1 MGKVV
6 KQTDRGKQEVRGFIP
21 GQDND
26 EIVKTLVAIT
36 EQGETH
42 AKVKRKKDGSLCIS
56 AVSDKMLS

>member
-6 KQTDRGKQEVRGFIP
+6 KRRDRGKQEVRGFIP

-36 EQGETH
+36 EHGENH
-42 AKVKRKKDGSLCIS
+42 AKVKRKKDGSLSIS
-56 AVSDKMLS
+56 AVSEKLVG

>member
-42 AKVKRKKDGSLCIS
+42 AKVKRKKMAAYVS
-56 AVSDKMLS
+56 AQSVRKW

>member
-36 EQGETH
+36 EQGKH
-42 AKVKRKKDGSLCIS
+42 MPK
-56 AVSDKMLS
+56 